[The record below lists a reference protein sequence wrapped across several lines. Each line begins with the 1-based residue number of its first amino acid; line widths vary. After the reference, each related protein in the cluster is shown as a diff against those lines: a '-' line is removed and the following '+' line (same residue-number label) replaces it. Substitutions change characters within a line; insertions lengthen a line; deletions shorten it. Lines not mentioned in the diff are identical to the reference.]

1 MCGIAGFATEKTRAM
16 TADLKRMTDAIAHR
30 GPDDEGF
37 FEAATRDG
45 RFCVGLGH
53 RRLAIIDLSTG
64 HQPIGN
70 EDGSIQIVFNG
81 EIYNFQAL
89 RDELIARGHRF
100 ATMSD
105 TETIVHAYEEYG
117 ERCVEK
123 FRGMFAF
130 AIWDANKEKLFLARD
145 RFGKKPLFVY
155 SRNGVF
161 LFASEIKALLQ
172 YPGVTAEVNQQAV
185 WDYLVYR
192 YVPAP
197 ATLFKDIRK
206 VAPGSY
212 AVWEKGQFNEFRYY
226 QPPDREPASSVPLMQ
241 DPVGAFREIL
251 EESVKIRM
259 VSDVPFGAFLS
270 GGIDS
275 SAIVALMSRHSSLP
289 VKTFSVG
296 FSETQYSELGYAR
309 VIAQQF
315 ATEHHELTVSHAHL
329 MDELP
334 ALTRFRDAPVSNPA
348 DIPVYLLAKEARN
361 SVKMVLTGEGG
372 DEFLGGYNK
381 HVFERYVG
389 AYQMIPSLFRHG
401 LIEPMAYALPYRF
414 RSIKTA
420 VRNLGLEDRKER
432 LVRWFGA
439 LSKSERDAL
448 IALRTSGDAVCDGPW
463 FDTPEENSALR
474 RILYFDQTSW
484 LPDNLL
490 ERGDRMTMAASL
502 EARMPF
508 MDHEL
513 AGFVSSLPDQYRIRG
528 TQKKWI
534 LYETMKSLL
543 PKSILDRPKVGFRM
557 PVNEWLRGGMR
568 EYMFDL
574 LTGSDSRTSSYYH
587 RDALMKVL
595 NEHDRGLQ
603 NHENLL
609 WTLLNLE
616 IWCREYGVA

>member
-1 MCGIAGFATEKTRAM
+1 MCGIAGFIAQGSLGGS
-16 TADLKRMTDAIAHR
+16 ADLKRMTDAIAHR

-45 RFCVGLGH
+45 RFRLGLGH
-53 RRLAIIDLSTG
+53 RRLSIIDLSTG

-89 RDELIARGHRF
+89 REELIACGHRF

-117 ERCVEK
+117 ERCVER

-130 AIWDANKEKLFLARD
+130 AVWDAKRERLFLARD
-145 RFGKKPLFVY
+145 RFGKKPLFIY
-155 SRNGVF
+155 FQNGVL
-161 LFASEIKALLQ
+161 LFASEIKSILQ
-172 YPGVTAEVNQQAV
+172 FPGVVATIDRQAV

-197 ATLFKDIRK
+197 ATLFEGIRK
-206 VAPGSY
+206 LAPGSY
-212 AVWEKGQFNEFRYY
+212 AVWEKGGLQETRYY
-226 QPPDREPASSVPLMQ
+226 LPPDREPHSGAPLPS
-241 DPVGAFREIL
+241 DPVAAFRDKL
-251 EESVKIRM
+251 DESVSIRM

-296 FSETQYSELGYAR
+296 FAESQYSELGYAR

-315 ATEHHELTVSHAHL
+315 ATEHHELTISHAHL
-329 MDELP
+329 MNELP

-348 DIPVYLLAKEARN
+348 DIPVYLLAKEARRT
-361 SVKMVLTGEGG
+361 VKMVLTGEGG

-381 HVFERYVG
+381 HVFERYVN
-389 AYQMIPSLFRHG
+389 AYQTLPSLLRHG
-401 LIEPMAYALPYRF
+401 LIEPLVYALPYRF
-414 RSIKTA
+414 RSVKTA
-420 VRNLGLEDRKER
+420 VRNLGLGDRKER

-439 LSKSERDAL
+439 LSKSERDEL
-448 IALRTSGDAVCDGPW
+448 VALRPNGDEVCDGPW
-463 FDTPEENSALR
+463 FDTSAQNSALR

-513 AGFVSSLPDQYRIRG
+513 AGLVSTLPDNDRVRG
-528 TQKKWI
+528 MQKKWI
-534 LYETMKSLL
+534 LYETMKGLL

-568 EYMFDL
+568 EYLFDL
-574 LTGSDSRTSSYYH
+574 LTGADSKTSGYYQ
-587 RDALMKVL
+587 RDALVKVL
-595 NEHDRGLQ
+595 QEHDQGRQ

-616 IWCREYGVA
+616 IWCREYAAV